1 VRAVQSTASTQ
12 VQRFWDKF
20 LKTLHQGG
28 IRAPYDQWYVKRAEA
43 FLRSSP
49 KRLSER
55 SPEDVETFL
64 RSYGRQPAL
73 KGWQFRQT
81 VEATRILMEVAR
93 VPWQREVDWDYW
105 RDSARTL
112 TKDHPTVA
120 RSMDQLPRTESATR
134 DDRNDKGSLA
144 DARNRHLE
152 LVTTL
157 RSAARRRGLAIRTEQ
172 SDEHWALRFLIFHQD
187 TEPESLRP
195 ADIEAYL
202 SFLALRRNVS
212 ASTQNIALN
221 ALVFLFREVLKQP
234 DLAFGDF
241 ARVRRP
247 RRLPTVLDTSE
258 VTAVLGCLGGT
269 QRLMIGLM
277 YGTGMRL
284 MECCRLRVQ
293 DIDFACNQI
302 MVRNAKGGKD
312 RVVPLPTRA
321 IDRLREHLARVKTLH
336 DEDLKQGV
344 GEVYLPDALARKMP
358 SAAKSWG
365 WQYVFPSGKLSRDP
379 RRGVL
384 RRHHVHES
392 GLQKA
397 IKRAAAQAGLTKRV
411 GTHTMRHS
419 FATTLLPSG
428 YDIRTVQELLG
439 HADVSTTMIYTHVL
453 NRGGRGVQSPL
464 DSLA

>member
-1 VRAVQSTASTQ
+1 MIARQSTASNQ
-12 VQRFWDKF
+12 VQRFWDKY
-20 LKTLHQGG
+20 LKRLHQEG
-28 IRAPYDQWYVKRAEA
+28 IKHPFDQWYVKRAEA

-49 KRLSER
+49 RRLSER
-55 SPEDVETFL
+55 SARDVEEFF
-64 RSYGRQPAL
+64 RSFGRKPAL
-73 KGWQFRQT
+73 KDWQFRQI
-81 VEATRILMEVAR
+81 VDATRMLMEVAR
-93 VPWQREVDWDYW
+93 VAWRGEVDWNYW

-112 TKDHPTVA
+112 AKDHPTIA
-120 RSMDQLPRTESATR
+120 RSMDQLPREAAAR
-134 DDRNDKGSLA
+134 DDRSDKGSLA

-152 LVTTL
+152 LVTAL

-172 SDEHWALRFLIFHQD
+172 SYEHWALRFLIFHGK
-187 TEPESLRP
+187 TEPESLKP

-202 SFLALRRNVS
+202 SFLALRRDVS

-241 ARVRRP
+241 ARARRP

-258 VTAVLGCLGGT
+258 VSAVLGCLEGT

-312 RVVPLPTRA
+312 RVVPLPARA

-336 DEDLKQGV
+336 DEDLEQGV
-344 GEVYLPDALARKMP
+344 GEVYMPEALARKIP

-365 WQYVFPSGKLSRDP
+365 WQYVFPSGKLSKDP
-379 RRGVL
+379 RSGVL

-419 FATTLLPSG
+419 FATNLLQSG

-453 NRGGRGVQSPL
+453 NRGAKGVQSPL
-464 DSLA
+464 DALA